1 MTVARRVLGR
11 EKPVPGVSRWPR
23 YPGGY
28 VDVDNELNSGVI
40 VYVFPEL
47 AGGAPECRAQGQRI
61 REPLKT
67 CAAGGSMRRAVFRPT
82 PA

>member
-1 MTVARRVLGR
+1 MTVARRVLGAR
-11 EKPVPGVSRWPR
+11 SQSLGSADGPAIR
-23 YPGGY
+23 GGY